1 MLLGEF
7 RHQLDAKNR
16 IRIPA
21 KLKAGLGERYLVTKG
36 GNHCLYVF
44 PEAEMEKLGK
54 KLSKISPFDMAAQ
67 KPLRLLLSS
76 CWEAEE
82 DNQGRIMI
90 PQNLR
95 AFAGL
100 TKDIAIIGSGTHAE
114 IWSAEAWD
122 AYSETDDFDSVI
134 GALAGFGADE
144 E

>member
-1 MLLGEF
+1 MLLGEY

-16 IRIPA
+16 IRMPA
-21 KLKAGLGERYLVTKG
+21 KLKAGLGERYLITKG

-54 KLSKISPFDMAAQ
+54 KLAKISPFDMAAQ

-76 CWEAEE
+76 CCEAEE
-82 DNQGRIMI
+82 DNQGRVMI

-95 AFAGL
+95 SFANL
-100 TKDIAIIGSGTHAE
+100 TKDIVVIGSGTHAE

-122 AYSETDDFDSVI
+122 AYNDEEDFDNVI
-134 GALAGFGADE
+134 GVLADIDME
-144 E
+144 D

>member
-1 MLLGEF
+1 MLLGEY

-16 IRIPA
+16 IRMPA
-21 KLKAGLGERYLVTKG
+21 KLKAGLGERYLITKG

-54 KLSKISPFDMAAQ
+54 KLAKISPFDMAAQ

-76 CWEAEE
+76 CCEAEE
-82 DNQGRIMI
+82 DNQGRVMI

-95 AFAGL
+95 SFANL
-100 TKDIAIIGSGTHAE
+100 TKDIVVIGSGTHAE

-122 AYSETDDFDSVI
+122 AYNDEEDFDNVI
-134 GALAGFGADE
+134 GVLADINME
-144 E
+144 D